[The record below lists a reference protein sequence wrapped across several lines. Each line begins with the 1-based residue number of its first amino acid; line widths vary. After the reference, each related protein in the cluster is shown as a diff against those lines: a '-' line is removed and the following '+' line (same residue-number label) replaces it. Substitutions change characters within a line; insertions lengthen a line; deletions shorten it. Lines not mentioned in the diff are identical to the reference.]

1 MSWRPRHR
9 GAPKVSR
16 PPGPATKQTSQLCA
30 KLLYAMNFEY
40 LFRNLRPKI
49 ILALMFF
56 SCTAATAQWR
66 YKNLEDKMRRS
77 ITQIAEINSTNK
89 ANLDFPYKG
98 GSTLELNLRK
108 MDSKEEDDVF
118 FSIDR
123 GQIPCFNICRIFSKF
138 DNDEVIEWG
147 GIGAES
153 GRSDLIFI
161 GKSQEFIE
169 RLKSAKK
176 LIIEIQIYNHGRF
189 QFNFNVSGLKWKS
202 REKQIYKHDAK
213 SYAELIVKAVKPN
226 IVFTEVVSGDPEAV
240 IEVRA
245 APTGTIIGR
254 RLVKSSGSNE
264 WDEAVLRAIDRTG
277 SLPKDTDGRVPA
289 TVEIIFRPRD

>member
-1 MSWRPRHR
+1 MQNNS
-9 GAPKVSR
+9 
-16 PPGPATKQTSQLCA
+16 
-30 KLLYAMNFEY
+30 
-40 LFRNLRPKI
+40 LFQILRI
-49 ILALMFF
+49 VIVLALSSFA
-56 SCTAATAQWR
+56 CAPATAQWK
-66 YKNLEDKMRRS
+66 YKSYEDKMRRS
-77 ITQIAEINSTNK
+77 ITQIAEIKSTNK

-108 MDSKEEDDVF
+108 RESEEDDVF
-118 FSIDR
+118 VSIDR
-123 GQIPCFNICRIFSKF
+123 GQIPCFNICRVFTKF
-138 DNDEVIEWG
+138 DNDEVVEWG
-147 GIGAES
+147 GSGAES

-202 REKQIYKHDAK
+202 PEKQIDKRNEA
-213 SYAELIVKAVKPN
+213 YAGLIVKAVKPN

-254 RLVKSSGSNE
+254 RLVKSSGSRE

-277 SLPKDTDGRVPA
+277 SLPKDTDGRVPG
-289 TVEIIFRPRD
+289 TVEIVFRPND